1 VRRHVPHTAALAGA
15 VIALAG
21 CTGGMELDP
30 MPTSDP
36 PPPRAIATVEAPPED
51 PALVASQ
58 DPAELALRTSE
69 TYFAS
74 AQTVILAPVDDPAAT
89 ARAASIAVA
98 AGAPVLLTG
107 DPGGGAAL
115 EAELIRL
122 STGSVVTVGA
132 VSLEEFD
139 DTGLTI
145 APAPQDVDELGELLE
160 LDLQALPGPDQDS
173 EDPDET
179 DTADGAE
186 SDEDADADEG
196 DESGDGESGDDG
208 ATDEGAADPGYVQML
223 ADLEPGQVLDVEPA
237 DSETPDAEGEL
248 RQTLPTERLSD
259 QTLIA
264 DGHPAQAGAVGTA
277 RAAGAQ
283 VVVGSDLAGSPELI
297 DQLEGAQNIIGLG
310 EELGD
315 EDTFAW
321 QALTAA
327 TGVQLPGG
335 GQHVFGDKRYIAL
348 YGHPRTP
355 AMGVLGEQGT
365 EETIEVAEDY
375 AEPYRDLTD
384 EQVVPALEIIVT
396 VATGAEGEEGNYTQ
410 AWPAE
415 TFEPLIEAA
424 QEAGQYVV
432 LDFQPGRQHFLDQIR
447 QYEDLLAYPH
457 VGVALDPEW
466 RLGPDQQHLNQ
477 IGQVDAEEINEV
489 SAYLADFVV
498 EHNLPQKMLVLHQF
512 QQRMILDREDVNT
525 SRPQV
530 PILIHADGQGSQSA
544 KQDTWDNVR
553 QDAPE
558 AARWGWKNFI
568 DEDTPMLTPEET
580 YEVEPLPEF
589 VSYQ

>member
-1 VRRHVPHTAALAGA
+1 
-15 VIALAG
+15 
-21 CTGGMELDP
+21 

-36 PPPRAIATVEAPPED
+36 PPPRAIATVEAPPQD

-69 TYFAS
+69 TYFVS
-74 AQTVILAPVDDPAAT
+74 AQTVVLAPVDDPTAT

-98 AGAPVLLTG
+98 AGVPVLLTG

-122 STGSVVTVGA
+122 STGSVLTVGA

-145 APAPQDVDELGELLE
+145 APAPQDVDDLGELLD
-160 LDLQALPGPDQDS
+160 LDLQALPGPGQDG
-173 EDPDET
+173 EDPGQTET
-179 DTADGAE
+179 AEDTQKTDGAE
-186 SDEDADADEG
+186 EAGDADAAEATENADEG
-196 DESGDGESGDDG
+196 NGSEDGG
-208 ATDEGAADPGYVQML
+208 ATDEGAADPGYVPML
-223 ADLEPGQVLDVEPA
+223 AELEPGQVLDVEPA
-237 DSETPDAEGEL
+237 DSQTPDAEGEL

-310 EELGD
+310 EHLGE

-321 QALTAA
+321 EALTAA
-327 TGVQLPGG
+327 TGTQLPGG
-335 GQHVFGDKRYIAL
+335 GQQVFGDKRYIAL
-348 YGHPRTP
+348 YGHPRTA

-365 EETIEVAEDY
+365 EETIEVAEEY

-512 QQRMILDREDVNT
+512 QQRMILDRQDVDT

-530 PILIHADGQGSQSA
+530 PILIHADGQGGQSA
-544 KQDTWDNVR
+544 KQDTWANVR